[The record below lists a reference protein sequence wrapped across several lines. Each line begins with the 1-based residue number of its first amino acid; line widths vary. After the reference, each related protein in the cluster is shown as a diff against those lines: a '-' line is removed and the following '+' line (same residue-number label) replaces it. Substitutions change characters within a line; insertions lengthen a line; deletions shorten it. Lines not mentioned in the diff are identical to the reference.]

1 MKRILY
7 ALTVVSLSVSLAIA
21 QKSEVSGTPGT
32 MGADGAYVV
41 GNGVTTPSLLERV
54 DPSIP
59 GLAQK
64 LRATGDV
71 VFSVVVTSNG
81 GVRDPQVI
89 RRAGYGMDEEAARV
103 VRKWRFKPAAKD
115 GVPVDVRI
123 RIEVGFR
130 LQLDDRTW
138 RAGPLVVDTDS
149 GVTPPVLK
157 SGTMPNRVKEEG
169 NETVVLR
176 FTINETGEV
185 ANIEPL
191 QGRDSPSLEA
201 LTNSVSAWKFEPAFN
216 GTERVAAAARVLLI
230 KGEDQFRFNV
240 SAGFH

>member
-1 MKRILY
+1 MKLESKRILH
-7 ALTVVSLSVSLAIA
+7 ALTAVSLSVSLAIA
-21 QKSEVSGTPGT
+21 QKSEVSAPGT
-32 MGADGAYVV
+32 MGADGAYIV

-71 VFSVVVTSNG
+71 VLSVVVASNG

-89 RRAGYGMDEEAARV
+89 RPAGYSMDEEAARV
-103 VRKWRFKPAAKD
+103 VRKWRFKAGAKD

-123 RIEVGFR
+123 KIEVGFR

-157 SGTMPNRVKEEG
+157 RHN
-169 NETVVLR
+169 
-176 FTINETGEV
+176 
-185 ANIEPL
+185 AEP
-191 QGRDSPSLEA
+191 R
-201 LTNSVSAWKFEPAFN
+201 
-216 GTERVAAAARVLLI
+216 
-230 KGEDQFRFNV
+230 
-240 SAGFH
+240 